1 MNDNLHIA
9 ETDLTLYAMG
19 ALLLAEATPIEEH
32 LAVCAR
38 CREELRQNTLALA
51 AYAQSAPPAEPPA
64 GSKTRFMARLAETP
78 QVAEVRAPQAQ
89 AQTQAQ
95 SQAQIRTTPAAP
107 AATSA
112 PVTVPDSNRASFWQ
126 KIFGGGWSPLLAGAF
141 ALLLIAVGADDLRN
155 RAELGPLRIEAQ
167 HGAMDSA
174 QLNQLMELLTSPQAK
189 RVALHPGPVAAPPPE
204 GRVVYTE
211 RTGKLLLTASNLHPL
226 PDGKT
231 YELWILQP
239 GGKAPLPAGTFA
251 PDSKGNAEMILAD
264 EPAGLAV
271 AGFGV
276 TIENAGGSKTP
287 TLPIVL
293 SGL

>member
-1 MNDNLHIA
+1 MNDNQHIA
-9 ETDLTLYAMG
+9 DPDLALYAMG
-19 ALLLAEATPIEEH
+19 ALLLAEAKPIEEH
-32 LAVCAR
+32 LLTCAR
-38 CREELRQNTLALA
+38 CQEELRQNRLALA
-51 AYAQSAPPAEPPA
+51 AYAQTTPEVELPT
-64 GSKTRFMARLAETP
+64 GSKSRFMARLAATP
-78 QVAEVRAPQAQ
+78 
-89 AQTQAQ
+89 QTQAQ
-95 SQAQIRTTPAAP
+95 ASVKTETFVP
-107 AATSA
+107 S
-112 PVTVPDSNRASFWQ
+112 PVYRAEPIEQKTEGFWQ
-126 KIFGGGWSPLLAGAF
+126 RLFGAGWSPALAVAF
-141 ALLLIAVGADDLRN
+141 ALLLVLVGLDDLQK
-155 RAELGPLRIEAQ
+155 RAQIGPLLQAAQ

-189 RVALHPGPVAAPPPE
+189 RVALRPGPVTAPPPE
-204 GRVVYTE
+204 GRVVYAE

-226 PDGKT
+226 PAGKT

-264 EPAGLAV
+264 EPAGLTV

-276 TIENAGGSKTP
+276 TIENAGGAQTP